1 MDIKKSVED
10 WDRDVRCIPTFE
22 EIRDVEYVRQS
33 GEINMIT
40 DDLLGTLK
48 KKGLQSGWNWVHRCY
63 KLHSSWATHYSK
75 HLRYMEEHHGN
86 RVDWCKGDYKFAVER
101 DEIMIEKKQLQYRL
115 AELEAR
121 SAKFFP
127 DMI

>member
-1 MDIKKSVED
+1 MDIKKSIED

-40 DDLLGTLK
+40 DDLLGALK
-48 KKGLQSGWNWVHRCY
+48 KKGLQSGWNWVYRCY

-75 HLRYMEEHHGN
+75 HLSYMEAQHGS
-86 RVDWCKGDYKFAVER
+86 RVDWCKGDYKLTVER
-101 DEIMIEKKQLQYRL
+101 NEIMIEKKQLQYRL

-121 SAKFFP
+121 SENYHA
-127 DMI
+127 